1 MERHHK
7 RMAKDSKLS
16 LVSLMDIF
24 TILVFFLMVNASDVQ
39 VLQNSKSLELPES
52 TAQQAAK
59 ETLILMVNNND
70 LILQG
75 QKIVDVQAIL
85 SQSDDLIPELLTE
98 LEYQINRADGKNEK
112 NGKNGKNGKNE
123 KNEKSE
129 RDADGNDVERAITIM
144 GDKNIPYTLLK
155 RIMQTCAQAGF
166 TNISLAVQGQES
178 SGPQDKSDAN
188 NGGAAQGE
196 KL

>member
-1 MERHHK
+1 MRMARHHK
-7 RMAKDSKLS
+7 RMSKDSKLS

-39 VLQNSKSLELPES
+39 VLQNNKSVELPES

-59 ETLILMVNNND
+59 ETLVLMVNNND

-75 QKIVDVQAIL
+75 QKLADVQVIL
-85 SQSDDLIPELLTE
+85 SQGDDLIPELATE
-98 LEYQINRADGKNEK
+98 LAYQVNRVGNAGEK
-112 NGKNGKNGKNE
+112 
-123 KNEKSE
+123 
-129 RDADGNDVERAITIM
+129 DAQGNDLERAITIM

-166 TNISLAVQGQES
+166 TNISLAVEGEEPSLQQETS
-178 SGPQDKSDAN
+178 EISD
-188 NGGAAQGE
+188 GAAQGDE
-196 KL
+196 A

>member
-1 MERHHK
+1 MKKSARAMRMERHHK

-39 VLQNSKSLELPES
+39 VLQNSKSVELPES
-52 TAQQAAK
+52 TAEQAAK
-59 ETLILMVNNND
+59 ETLILMVNNSD

-75 QKIVDVQAIL
+75 QKLANVQTIL
-85 SQSDDLIPELLTE
+85 SQNDDLIPELATE
-98 LEYQINRADGKNEK
+98 LAYQVNRTANSDEK
-112 NGKNGKNGKNE
+112 
-123 KNEKSE
+123 
-129 RDADGNDVERAITIM
+129 DADGNDIERAITIM

-166 TNISLAVQGQES
+166 TNISLAVEGQE
-178 SGPQDKSDAN
+178 PTDL
-188 NGGAAQGE
+188 QGE
-196 KL
+196 SEVKQPVAATETKA

>member
-1 MERHHK
+1 MKQSARAMRMQRHHK

-39 VLQNSKSLELPES
+39 VLQNSKSVELPES

-75 QKIVDVQAIL
+75 QKLAYVQAIL
-85 SQSDDLIPELLTE
+85 SQNNDLIPELLTE
-98 LEYQINRADGKNEK
+98 LEYQTNRAGVKSVKDTDGKNI
-112 NGKNGKNGKNE
+112 
-123 KNEKSE
+123 
-129 RDADGNDVERAITIM
+129 ERAITIM

-166 TNISLAVQGQES
+166 TNISLAVKGQETY
-178 SGPQDKSDAN
+178 GPRGKDKGKSEIIV
-188 NGGAAQGE
+188 AAVTQGE
-196 KL
+196 GL

>member
-98 LEYQINRADGKNEK
+98 LEYQINRADG
-112 NGKNGKNGKNE
+112 
-123 KNEKSE
+123 
-129 RDADGNDVERAITIM
+129 NDVERAITIM

>member
-1 MERHHK
+1 MKQSARAMRMQRHHK

-24 TILVFFLMVNASDVQ
+24 TILVFFLMVNASEVQ
-39 VLQNSKSLELPES
+39 VLQNSKSVELPKS

-75 QKIVDVQAIL
+75 QKLADVQGIL
-85 SQSDDLIPELLTE
+85 SQSEDVIPALATE
-98 LEYQINRADGKNEK
+98 LAYQANRSANSGEK
-112 NGKNGKNGKNE
+112 
-123 KNEKSE
+123 
-129 RDADGNDVERAITIM
+129 DANGNDIERAITIM

-166 TNISLAVQGQES
+166 TNISLAVKGQEPS
-178 SGPQDKSDAN
+178 KQQDKN
-188 NGGAAQGE
+188 EVVEGTNVQG
-196 KL
+196 KVL

>member
-1 MERHHK
+1 MKQSARAIRMQKHHK

-39 VLQNSKSLELPES
+39 VLQNSKSVELPKS
-52 TAQQAAK
+52 TSQQSAK
-59 ETLILMVNNND
+59 ETLILMVNSKE

-75 QKIVDVQAIL
+75 QKIADVESIL
-85 SQSDDLIPELLTE
+85 NQEDDVIAALETE
-98 LEYQINRADGKNEK
+98 LAYQVKRSGTADET
-112 NGKNGKNGKNE
+112 
-123 KNEKSE
+123 
-129 RDADGNDVERAITIM
+129 DIDGNEISRAITIM

-166 TNISLAVQGQES
+166 TNISLAVQGEQPKQQT
-178 SGPQDKSDAN
+178 PQADAEEGN
-188 NGGAAQGE
+188 I
-196 KL
+196 

>member
-1 MERHHK
+1 MKKSARAMRMERHHK

-39 VLQNSKSLELPES
+39 VLQNSKSVELPKS

-75 QKIVDVQAIL
+75 QKLADVATIL
-85 SQSDDLIPELLTE
+85 NQTEDHIPALATE
-98 LEYQINRADGKNEK
+98 LEYQINRKGSMGEK
-112 NGKNGKNGKNE
+112 G
-123 KNEKSE
+123 
-129 RDADGNDVERAITIM
+129 ADGNDIERAITIM

-166 TNISLAVQGQES
+166 TNISLAVEGQQPES
-178 SGPQDKSDAN
+178 TAKAN
-188 NGGAAQGE
+188 QQTLVPEAE
-196 KL
+196 L

>member
-1 MERHHK
+1 MKKSARAMRMQRHHK
-7 RMAKDSKLS
+7 RMSKESKLS

-39 VLQNSKSLELPES
+39 VLQNSKSVELPKS

-59 ETLILMVNNND
+59 ETLILMVNSKD

-75 QKIVDVQAIL
+75 QKLADVQTIL
-85 SQSDDLIPELLTE
+85 NQRDDLIPELETE
-98 LEYQINRADGKNEK
+98 LAYRVNRAGNSGET
-112 NGKNGKNGKNE
+112 
-123 KNEKSE
+123 
-129 RDADGNDVERAITIM
+129 DADGNDVQRAITIM

-166 TNISLAVQGQES
+166 TNISLAVEGQEPS
-178 SGPQDKSDAN
+178 EQQDDSNVNKGSAV
-188 NGGAAQGE
+188 QGE
-196 KL
+196 AL

>member
-1 MERHHK
+1 MKKSARAMRMERHHK

-39 VLQNSKSLELPES
+39 VLQNSKSVELPES

-75 QKIVDVQAIL
+75 QKLADVPTIL
-85 SQSDDLIPELLTE
+85 SLSDDQTPELATE
-98 LEYQINRADGKNEK
+98 LEYQINRKGNKDEK
-112 NGKNGKNGKNE
+112 
-123 KNEKSE
+123 
-129 RDADGNDVERAITIM
+129 DAEGNDIERAITIM
-144 GDKNIPYTLLK
+144 GDKNIPYSLLK

-166 TNISLAVQGQES
+166 TNISLAVEGQEPTTPTDTS
-178 SGPQDKSDAN
+178 QSAAILDASE
-188 NGGAAQGE
+188 AE
-196 KL
+196 L